1 MTSHQG
7 TFEETSPRFEEVP
20 INPGRIL
27 RAIARIGYTPE
38 SAICD
43 IVDNSVAANA
53 RRVAIKLEREPD
65 MSEAR
70 RNSAARYIIADDG
83 DGMDQGRLIEA
94 LALGAEGQYDSGSL
108 GKYGL
113 GLKSAGL
120 SQGDRIEVVSARQ
133 GGAWSKAVLD
143 LPHVERVG
151 KLECLVMEPD
161 SADLE
166 RVNQL
171 IPGAAHGTVVTIEKI
186 HKRNHPS
193 IRKTRGALERNL
205 GVTYFYFL
213 HPNGG
218 DLEILLDGDPVKPFD
233 PLFVDEANAA
243 GNLDDSAWDGLDVR
257 WLERASPVILD
268 AENGVEATIEA
279 TQLVYPPAFDN
290 SAEIRKRYMV
300 GGNNYGFYIYR
311 NKRLIRRAERFN
323 GIIPTD
329 QDYFA
334 FRGRI
339 LIDDS
344 ADDAFNID
352 VKKSEIL
359 LSEEAESALSEAIY
373 EARRL
378 SKSGWRN
385 AAAIL
390 RKKANEDPNSKAAEA
405 LSEVEFPEFLPTDPD
420 DAISENE
427 RTKRTEK
434 ESARHP
440 LKDKERE
447 QVRKEGAR
455 VTFVDQLDDNALWER
470 ARDATLG
477 TVVRI
482 NRSHRFMRMFDER
495 FGDDADVVLLL
506 QALFLSLAS
515 AESGTVRNKQD
526 LDDEII
532 EEVFVTYRNQASAAV
547 YKVTADALEKRFA

>member
-1 MTSHQG
+1 MTSSRAGESHVSF
-7 TFEETSPRFEEVP
+7 TEVP

-43 IVDNSVAANA
+43 IVDNSVGANA
-53 RRVAIKLEREPD
+53 RRIAIKLEREPD

-83 DGMDQGRLIEA
+83 DGMDRDRLIEA
-94 LALGAEGQYDSGSL
+94 LALGADGEYESGSL

-120 SQGDRIEVVSARQ
+120 SQGDRIEVVSACE
-133 GGAWSKAVLD
+133 GGSWNKVTLD
-143 LPHVERVG
+143 LPHVEETGR
-151 KLECLVMEPD
+151 LECLLAEPD
-161 SADLE
+161 STDLG
-166 RVNQL
+166 RVNEL
-171 IPGAAHGTVVTIEKI
+171 LPGAEHGTVVTIEKI

-193 IRKTRGALERNL
+193 IRKTRDALGRNL

-213 HPNGG
+213 QPNSG
-218 DLEILLDGDPVKPFD
+218 DLEILLDGDPVAPFD
-233 PLFVDEANAA
+233 PLFVDEADAA
-243 GNLDDSAWDGLDVR
+243 GNLDDAAWDGRDVR
-257 WLERASPVILD
+257 WLERPTPIILD
-268 AENGVEATIEA
+268 AENQVEATIEA
-279 TQLVYPPAFDN
+279 TQLVHPPAFDN
-290 SAEIRKRYMV
+290 SAEIRNRYMI
-300 GGNNYGFYIYR
+300 GGGHYGFYVYR

-323 GIIPTD
+323 GLIPTD
-329 QDYFA
+329 QDFFA

-359 LSEEAESALSEAIY
+359 LSEEAEDALSEAIY

-378 SKSGWRN
+378 SRSAWKN
-385 AAAIL
+385 AAKLL
-390 RKKANEDPNSKAAEA
+390 RAAANQDPNRKAAEA
-405 LSEVEFPEFLPTDPD
+405 LIEVDFPEFLPTDPD
-420 DAISENE
+420 DAESDNE
-427 RTKRTEK
+427 RAKRTEK

-440 LKDKERE
+440 LSDEERE
-447 QVRKEGAR
+447 KARKEGSR

-470 ARDATLG
+470 SRDATLG

-495 FGDDADVVLLL
+495 FGEDADVVLLV

-515 AESGTVRNKQD
+515 AESGTVRNKQE
-526 LDDEII
+526 LPDEVI
-532 EEVFVTYRNQASAAV
+532 EDVFVTYRNQASAAV
-547 YKVTADALEKRFA
+547 YKATADALEKRFA